1 MASMGEASP
10 WLFWRNEHQLR
21 SSTRHWQLAFTD
33 DADAL
38 DVLDYDEDLDDNVSN
53 GDDPENYIV
62 IIVII
67 IFISPL

>member
-1 MASMGEASP
+1 MGEASP
-10 WLFWRNEHQLR
+10 WLFWRIEHQLR

-38 DVLDYDEDLDDNVSN
+38 DVLHYDEDLDDNVSN
-53 GDDPENYIV
+53 RDDPENYIV